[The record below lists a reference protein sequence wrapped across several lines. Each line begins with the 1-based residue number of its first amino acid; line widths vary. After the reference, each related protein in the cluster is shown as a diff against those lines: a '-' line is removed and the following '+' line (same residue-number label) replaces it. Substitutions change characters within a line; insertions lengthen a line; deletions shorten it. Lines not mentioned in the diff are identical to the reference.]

1 MPKVYFQRKG
11 ATSYK
16 YCLVQFNAWRKNG
29 IKHIVFKLEMKQNQG
44 NSVNSAKDK
53 GWDGG

>member
-1 MPKVYFQRKG
+1 MPTEELEK
-11 ATSYK
+11 THS
-16 YCLVQFNAWRKNG
+16 
-29 IKHIVFKLEMKQNQG
+29 FKLEMKQNQG